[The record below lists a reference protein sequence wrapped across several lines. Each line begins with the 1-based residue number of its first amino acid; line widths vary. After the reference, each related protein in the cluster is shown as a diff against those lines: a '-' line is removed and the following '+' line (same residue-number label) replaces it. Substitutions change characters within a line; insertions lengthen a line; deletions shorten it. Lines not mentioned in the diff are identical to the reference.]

1 MINVLY
7 LHAGAEMYG
16 ADKVLLDLIK
26 GLDKTKFTPYVVLPC
41 DGELVEELQAIGV
54 EVFIIDYPILRR
66 KYFNPKGILNY
77 FRSYFSKSNEIAEFA
92 KKHNISLIHN
102 NTTAVLEGMY
112 VSHKLNI
119 PLLWHVHE
127 IIVSPKFI
135 YKFISFFLAKR
146 ADKIVTVSN
155 AVKDSYLKSGFF
167 KTDKYIQTIYN
178 GVDSHKYLPLPRK
191 QIEEYKLELNIPVDS
206 QIIGMI
212 GRINAWK
219 GQGDFLDA
227 VAPLLE
233 ENKNLY
239 AIIVGGV
246 FDGEEW
252 RLEQLKEKIASLK
265 HHKRILLLD
274 FQKDTVKLY
283 NLFDIFVLPSTNP
296 DPLPTVVLEA
306 MACGKPVIGYA
317 HGGIT
322 EMVTDNGLLVEV
334 KNSQLLRNA
343 IQGLLSNPEKLNE
356 LSSKSVNR
364 QNVYFSLDA
373 YIQNFE
379 RIYSSLM
386 KIK

>member
-146 ADKIVTVSN
+146 ADKIVAVSN

-178 GVDSHKYLPLPRK
+178 GVDSHKYHPLPRK
-191 QIEEYKLELNIPVDS
+191 QIEEYKVELNIPVDS